1 MSVDLTIGFEFSE
14 SHFALIIL
22 RSKTQRDNLRFLR
35 TKNRG
40 MWNSQWDINPQIFRT
55 KFDPLPLELPQ
66 CLKCLEKLRIDA
78 NIVSLWFLKYILLH
92 PKDSSFYFSNFF
104 DINAKKTSNHLNL
117 RFTFLQ

>member
-1 MSVDLTIGFEFSE
+1 MSVDLTIGFEFSG
-14 SHFALIIL
+14 SYFALITL
-22 RSKTQRDNLRFLR
+22 RSKTQSYKITIFRAQN
-35 TKNRG
+35 TE

-66 CLKCLEKLRIDA
+66 CLKCIEKLRIDA

-104 DINAKKTSNHLNL
+104 DIMAKKTSNHLNL

>member
-1 MSVDLTIGFEFSE
+1 MSVDLTIGFEFSG
-14 SHFALIIL
+14 SYFALITL
-22 RSKTQRDNLRFLR
+22 RSKTQLYKITIFRAQN
-35 TKNRG
+35 TE
-40 MWNSQWDINPQIFRT
+40 MWNSQGDIHPQLFRT

-66 CLKCLEKLRIDA
+66 CLKCIEKLRIDA

-92 PKDSSFYFSNFF
+92 PKDSSFYLSNFF